1 MFLCIRIK
9 PAKKADKAR
18 KKFPK
23 NHSMDIAAKKT
34 DSSCL
39 RTYKIVLED
48 HGFFDVNL
56 KPLERY
62 GDKSARRKPIS
73 VWGLESSR
81 SQGGAPS

>member
-1 MFLCIRIK
+1 MHPYK
-9 PAKKADKAR
+9 ASKKSRQSSEEISKEPQHGYSS
-18 KKFPK
+18 K
-23 NHSMDIAAKKT
+23 KKT

-81 SQGGAPS
+81 PQGGAPS